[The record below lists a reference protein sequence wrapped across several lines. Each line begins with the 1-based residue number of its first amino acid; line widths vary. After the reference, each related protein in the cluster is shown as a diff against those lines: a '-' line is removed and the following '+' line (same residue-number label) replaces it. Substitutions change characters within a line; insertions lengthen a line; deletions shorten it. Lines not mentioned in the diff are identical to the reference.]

1 MTFTRTFH
9 KTSLSRKLH
18 DMATGTQTLT
28 SSWWTASD
36 WIDPE
41 SIVISI
47 SGTGSVEYQWEVG
60 TPASASAGAPIA
72 AGLSTMVGY
81 PGHKCYF
88 RVASGSATLYYA
100 KSSST
105 TTETVKA
112 GHAYSGNAGGDKAW
126 QLSSMLYVG
135 FDDLTTRAQAN
146 PYEFNAYLPTVA
158 AGLGS
163 GSSVASSYLM
173 LRLGQ
178 WTIGRTL
185 RVYGLKY
192 ATDQSANITSWDTL
206 QNRTKTT
213 AYTDVTL
220 GVSEI
225 VTLDIKAIIQELQGV
240 SGWDTTSPV
249 QLFIKDTGAYV
260 NDQNTLTT
268 IDASRSGTQLVIL
281 LTSGLTPVPAE
292 PL

>member
-1 MTFTRTFH
+1 
-9 KTSLSRKLH
+9 
-18 DMATGTQTLT
+18 MASGSYTLTGTWYTP
-28 SSWWTASD
+28 SD
-36 WIDPE
+36 WIDDQNLVF
-41 SIVISI
+41 SIT
-47 SGTGSVEYQWEVG
+47 GTGTVEYQWEIGLPAGASIGSPIGAGVYSMQG
-60 TPASASAGAPIA
+60 PASGF
-72 AGLSTMVGY
+72 
-81 PGHKCYF
+81 KCYF
-88 RVASGSATLYYA
+88 RVVSGSATLYYT

-105 TTETVKA
+105 TTETTKA
-112 GHAYSGNAGGDKAW
+112 GYAYSGNSGGDKAW
-126 QLSSMLYVG
+126 ALSPLLFVG

-158 AGLGS
+158 AGLSS
-163 GSSVASSYLM
+163 GASVASSYLM

-185 RVYGLKY
+185 RVYGIKY

>member
-1 MTFTRTFH
+1 
-9 KTSLSRKLH
+9 
-18 DMATGTQTLT
+18 MASGEYTLT
-28 SSWWTASD
+28 SGWYTPSD
-36 WIDPE
+36 WIDDKN
-41 SIVISI
+41 IVFTIE
-47 SGTGSVEYQWEVG
+47 GTGVAEYQWEVG
-60 TPASASAGAPIA
+60 LPASASGGAPVA
-72 AGLSTMVGY
+72 AGSYSMQGPAAGY
-81 PGHKCYF
+81 KCYF
-88 RVASGSATLYYA
+88 RLASGSATLHYT
-100 KSSST
+100 KSSAT
-105 TTETVKA
+105 TTETTKA
-112 GHAYSGNAGGDKAW
+112 AYAYSGNAGADEARTVSP
-126 QLSSMLYVG
+126 LLFVG

-163 GSSVASSYLM
+163 SDSVASSYLI

-185 RVYGLKY
+185 RVYGIKY
-192 ATDQSANITSWDTL
+192 SSDQSANITDWDTL

-225 VTLDIKAIIQELQGV
+225 VTLDIKAIIQELQAV
-240 SGWDTTSPV
+240 SGWSSSSPV
-249 QLFIKDTGAYV
+249 QLYIKDTGAYV

-268 IDASRSGTQLVIL
+268 IDASRSGTQIVIL
-281 LTSGLTPVPAE
+281 LTSGLSPVPAE

>member
-1 MTFTRTFH
+1 
-9 KTSLSRKLH
+9 
-18 DMATGTQTLT
+18 MATGSQALT

-36 WIDPE
+36 WIDSRE
-41 SIVISI
+41 IVFSIT
-47 SGTGSVEYQWEVG
+47 GTGLCEFLWEVG
-60 TPASASAGAPIA
+60 TPASAATGAPVSAGVFAFRGPA
-72 AGLSTMVGY
+72 DGY
-81 PGHKCYF
+81 KCYF
-88 RVASGSATLYYA
+88 RAVSGSATIYYT
-100 KSSST
+100 KSSAT
-105 TTETVKA
+105 TTEATKA
-112 GHAYSGNAGGDKAW
+112 GHAYSGNAGADEDFE
-126 QLSSMLYVG
+126 LSTILQVG
-135 FDDLTTRAQAN
+135 FDDLSVRAQAN

-158 AGLGS
+158 AGLSS
-163 GSSVASSYLM
+163 GDSVASSYLM

-185 RVYGLKY
+185 RVYGIKY
-192 ATDQSANITSWDTL
+192 SSDQSANITDWDTL

-225 VTLDIKAIIQELQGV
+225 VTLDIKSIIQELQAV
-240 SGWDTTSPV
+240 SGWSSSSPV
-249 QLFIKDTGAYV
+249 QLFIEDTGAYV

-268 IDASRSGTQLVIL
+268 IDASRSGAQVVIL

>member
-1 MTFTRTFH
+1 
-9 KTSLSRKLH
+9 
-18 DMATGTQTLT
+18 MATGSYTLT

-41 SIVISI
+41 QVLVSI
-47 SGTGSVEYQWEVG
+47 SGTGSVEYTWEVG
-60 TPASASAGAPIA
+60 TPASAASGAPIV
-72 AGLSTMVGY
+72 AGLSFIPGY
-81 PGHKCYF
+81 SGHKCYF
-88 RVASGSATLYYA
+88 RVTSGSATIYYA
-100 KSSST
+100 KSSAT
-105 TTETVKA
+105 TTETSKA
-112 GHAYSGNAGGDKAW
+112 GHAYSGNAGADEAW
-126 QLSSMLYVG
+126 QLSSMLQVG

-163 GSSVASSYLM
+163 GDSVSASYLT
-173 LRLGQ
+173 LKLGI
-178 WTIGRTL
+178 WTQGRTL
-185 RVYGLKY
+185 RVYGIKY
-192 ATDQSANITSWDTL
+192 SSDQSANITDWDTL

-220 GVSEI
+220 GVSDI
-225 VTLDIKAIIQELQGV
+225 VTLDIKSIIQELQAV
-240 SGWDTTSPV
+240 SGWSTTSPV
-249 QLFIKDTGAYV
+249 QLYIKDTGSYV

-268 IDASRSGTQLVIL
+268 INASRSGTQIVIL

>member
-1 MTFTRTFH
+1 
-9 KTSLSRKLH
+9 
-18 DMATGTQTLT
+18 MATGSQALT

-36 WIDPE
+36 WLDNREIVF
-41 SIVISI
+41 SIT
-47 SGTGSVEYQWEVG
+47 GTGLCEFLWEVG
-60 TPASASAGAPIA
+60 TPVSAATGAPVSAGVFAFRGPA
-72 AGLSTMVGY
+72 DGY
-81 PGHKCYF
+81 KCYF
-88 RVASGSATLYYA
+88 RTVSGSATIYYT

-105 TTETVKA
+105 TTEATKA
-112 GHAYSGNAGGDKAW
+112 GHAYSGNSGGDKAW
-126 QLSSMLYVG
+126 QLSTILQVG
-135 FDDLTTRAQAN
+135 FDDLSVRAQAN

-158 AGLGS
+158 AGLSS
-163 GSSVASSYLM
+163 GASVASSYLM

-185 RVYGLKY
+185 RVYGIKY
-192 ATDQSANITSWDTL
+192 ATDQSGNITSWDTL

-225 VTLDIKAIIQELQGV
+225 VTLDIKAIIQELQAV

-249 QLFIKDTGAYV
+249 QLYIKDTGAYV

-268 IDASRSGTQLVIL
+268 IDASRSGTQIVIL

>member
-1 MTFTRTFH
+1 
-9 KTSLSRKLH
+9 
-18 DMATGTQTLT
+18 MASGSYTLTGTWYTP
-28 SSWWTASD
+28 SD
-36 WIDPE
+36 WIDDQSLVF
-41 SIVISI
+41 SIT
-47 SGTGSVEYQWEVG
+47 GTGTVEYQWEIGLPAGASIGSPIGAGVYSMQG
-60 TPASASAGAPIA
+60 PASGF
-72 AGLSTMVGY
+72 
-81 PGHKCYF
+81 KCYF
-88 RVASGSATLYYA
+88 RVVSGSATLYYT

-105 TTETVKA
+105 TTETTKA
-112 GHAYSGNAGGDKAW
+112 GYAYSGNSGGDKAW
-126 QLSSMLYVG
+126 TLSPLLFVG

-158 AGLGS
+158 AGLSS

-185 RVYGLKY
+185 RVYGIKY

-225 VTLDIKAIIQELQGV
+225 VTLDIKAIIQELQAV
-240 SGWDTTSPV
+240 SGWSSSSPV
-249 QLFIKDTGAYV
+249 QLYIKDTGAKV
-260 NDQNTLTT
+260 TGQNTLTT
-268 IDASRSGTQLVIL
+268 IDASRSGTQIVIL